1 MFVTR
6 LTRWMPLVEQKLLTL
21 PDNLSSLPAFSGVR
35 VTRYLVLC
43 VCFVDLCLSFC
54 TLSIDHCVLCSLIYW
69 FWLPLWYLQTLFE
82 ETSQPPIIIF
92 PWNCN
97 DINTYQCVNQCC
109 KGTLALSHP
118 LLFPPTHLVVRLLVL
133 TAINY
138 FDTNF
143 T

>member
-69 FWLPLWYLQTLFE
+69 FWLPLWYMY
-82 ETSQPPIIIF
+82 IF
-92 PWNCN
+92 FVSSNSSNSRACFISEKCN
-97 DINTYQCVNQCC
+97 VLIEIWTCD
-109 KGTLALSHP
+109 LSHCKPP
-118 LLFPPTHLVVRLLVL
+118 LHQLSWLKKYPLTQSAEVV
-133 TAINY
+133 
-138 FDTNF
+138 
-143 T
+143 